1 MRNIVIFSGSII
13 FLVLLCTS
21 AFGQNN
27 PDVDYSHIME
37 IPLIYEI
44 THLPPLELDK
54 SKELKD
60 LPEIKKTFEQIQQIF
75 EQIEEVDGME
85 YSDVNIDSLYIEVV
99 RELVILIQEYPNS
112 KYALTSK
119 LRLALL
125 PFVISHNS
133 EVMDVGGKLLD
144 EIIAEFPDTWQGKY
158 ALVAKA
164 EYLCFLGQC
173 RASIDMIKINFQ
185 EIVSLD
191 DDKDSDFH
199 WYKQKVD
206 KGVGIDIY
214 MRKVL
219 IINYCRLEDYE
230 NAQKECEYIIQNY
243 PNFYNIDSWKRFLDM
258 IKQHESPFGVI
269 RNGKVVYE

>member
-13 FLVLLCTS
+13 FLILLCTNI
-21 AFGQNN
+21 FGQTNSDMT
-27 PDVDYSHIME
+27 PEVMKRPS
-37 IPLIYEI
+37 IYELM
-44 THLPPLELDK
+44 HLPSLELDK
-54 SKELKD
+54 NKELKD
-60 LPEIKKTFEQIQQIF
+60 VSEANELLEQTQQIF
-75 EQIEEVDGME
+75 EQIEEAMGE
-85 YSDVNIDSLYIEVV
+85 CYINVNVDSLYVEAIKGFVS
-99 RELVILIQEYPNS
+99 LIQEYPNS
-112 KYALTSK
+112 KCALTAK
-119 LRLALL
+119 LRLALI
-125 PFVISHNS
+125 PFVMPQIP
-133 EVMDVGGKLLD
+133 EIMDVGKNLLD

-173 RASIDMIKINFQ
+173 RESIDMIKINFQ

-191 DDKDSDFH
+191 DDKNSDFH

-219 IINYCRLEDYE
+219 IINYCRLEEYE
-230 NAQKECEYIIQNY
+230 KAQEECEYIIQNY